1 MTFVPSHALEWL
13 DRATGERKQYLHA
26 ACLEIHSGSSLERTS
41 RWACLSHHFS
51 QSMVPRFSNSPWSS
65 CRPAAMLSFTPLVL
79 QAGGD
84 SDKILELEAAYDVVL
99 MQSMKRRITGQTNVR
114 WLGFS
119 LDCGWGEG
127 RYRAAGGPPPCR
139 RGGTGVLSLA
149 QGSLP
154 SPQPWRA
161 LRGCSPRAA
170 QEGATG
176 SGARVVAVPVR
187 QYMCPM

>member
-1 MTFVPSHALEWL
+1 MRLSGL
-13 DRATGERKQYLHA
+13 TGPQGKQYLHA
-26 ACLEIHSGSSLERTS
+26 ACLEIVWRETHDGM
-41 RWACLSHHFS
+41 S
-51 QSMVPRFSNSPWSS
+51 QSSFLSQWFLVSQIPLGLLQA
-65 CRPAAMLSFTPLVL
+65 AAMLSFTPLVIL

-119 LDCGWGEG
+119 LDCGGGEG
-127 RYRAAGGPPPCR
+127 RYRAAGGPAPCR

-149 QGSLP
+149 HGSLP
-154 SPQPWRA
+154 TPQPGRA

-187 QYMCPM
+187 QYM